1 MDNDRFTALLRR
13 AISRRENREALP
25 EIFGDLKEAIRILE
39 EEMWVDAENAAISER
54 HAKQAL
60 AGVDPVLLNFP
71 R

>member
-1 MDNDRFTALLRR
+1 MNGNISKLLNGVAGCRNNGEALQLLRT
-13 AISRRENREALP
+13 AVKA
-25 EIFGDLKEAIRILE
+25 LE